1 MEFREMN
8 KSLSAAERR
17 RGPVPRD
24 MLCRLLCLLLCF
36 TLFPCVRASAD
47 EQESAAAKR
56 LKFTLSGLSGNTKG
70 LHDGKQGT
78 SVPVPAGAVITLKA
92 SEPIG
97 SLYILWD
104 AEPEEWTLTADGE
117 TLTCGTLGFRHEFV
131 TLPKPAKTVKISL
144 SKASAIRINEISAYS
159 PGTPPSNVQVWEPP
173 TDRADILVI
182 PTHADD
188 EFIYFGGSLPYYA
201 GELGLDVQVMY
212 MINHQKTQRV
222 RNHELL
228 NGLWLAG
235 VRRYPI
241 VNNAKDL
248 YMNSR
253 KEAADTYES
262 RFLLAQVREIRR
274 CRPLVIVGHDVN
286 GEYHNQ
292 VHMQNALCL
301 QDAVELAAD
310 ASFDPT
316 SAERYGTWDTPKLYL
331 HLYGPKSER
340 TVLDYSVPVEA
351 FGGKTAFR
359 VAKEAFAC
367 HKSQKSLG
375 YKIYGAGD
383 SYDSRSFGLCRSLV
397 GPDEEK
403 NDLME
408 HIVPEDWRG

>member
-1 MEFREMN
+1 MN
-8 KSLSAAERR
+8 GFTTAIQKWAGTMRLRR
-17 RGPVPRD
+17 LFCL
-24 MLCRLLCLLLCF
+24 MLCF
-36 TLFPCVRASAD
+36 ALFPCVRAAAD
-47 EQESAAAKR
+47 GQDTPAAKR
-56 LKFTLSGLSGNTKG
+56 LKYTLKGLSGNTKG

-78 SVPVPAGAVITLKA
+78 SVSVPAGAVITLKA

-97 SLYILWD
+97 SLYVLWD
-104 AEPEEWTLTADGE
+104 EQPEEWALTADGE
-117 TLTCGTLGFRHEFV
+117 TVRCGAFGFRHEFV
-131 TLPKPAKTVKISL
+131 SLPQPAESVTISL
-144 SKASAIRINEISAYS
+144 SKTAPIRINEIFAYS
-159 PGTPPSNVQVWEPP
+159 PGTPPANVQVWEPP
-173 TDRADILVI
+173 TDQADILVV
-182 PTHADD
+182 PTHSDD
-188 EFIYFGGSLPYYA
+188 EFIYFGGILPYYA

-248 YMNSR
+248 YIKSR
-253 KEAADTYES
+253 NEAAETYES

-292 VHMQNALCL
+292 VHIQNALCL
-301 QDAVELAAD
+301 QKAVELASD
-310 ASFDPT
+310 PSFDPT

-340 TVLDYSVPVEA
+340 TVLNYSIPLEA

-375 YKIYGAGD
+375 YKVYGAGT

-397 GPDEEK
+397 GPDEDRD
-403 NDLME
+403 DLME
-408 HIVPEDWRG
+408 HIRPEDWRK

>member
-1 MEFREMN
+1 MERFGMSGVTTAAKKRPGLQIFR
-8 KSLSAAERR
+8 
-17 RGPVPRD
+17 
-24 MLCRLLCLLLCF
+24 RLLCLLLCF
-36 TLFPCVRASAD
+36 ALFPCVRASAE
-47 EQESAAAKR
+47 EQDVPAAKR

-104 AEPEEWTLTADGE
+104 AEPLEWTLTAGGE
-117 TLTCGTLGFRHEFV
+117 TVLCGTMGFRHEFV
-131 TLPKPAKTVKISL
+131 TLPQPAETVKISL
-144 SKASAIRINEISAYS
+144 SKAAPIRINEISAYS
-159 PGTPPSNVQVWEPP
+159 PGTPPANVQVWDPP

-182 PTHADD
+182 PTHSDD
-188 EFIYFGGSLPYYA
+188 EFIYFGGILPYYA

-228 NGLWLAG
+228 NGLWTAG
-235 VRRYPI
+235 VRWYPV

-248 YMNSR
+248 FIKSR

-274 CRPLVIVGHDVN
+274 CKPLVIVGHDVN

-292 VHMQNALCL
+292 VHIQNALCL
-301 QDAVELAAD
+301 QKAVELAAD
-310 ASFDPT
+310 ASFDPS
-316 SAERYGTWDTPKLYL
+316 SAESYGTWDTPKLYL

-340 TVLDYSVPVEA
+340 TVLDYSIPLEA
-351 FGGKTAFR
+351 FGGKTAFQI
-359 VAKEAFAC
+359 AKKAFAC

-375 YKIYGAGD
+375 YKVYGAGT
-383 SYDSRSFGLCRSLV
+383 SYDSRSFGLFRSLV
-397 GPDEEK
+397 GPDENR